1 MSTEV
6 ILGGAIM
13 ISLTLYV
20 LMGGADYGGG
30 VWDLL
35 AFGPRRD
42 QQKELIA
49 EAIAPIWEANHVW
62 LILVVVI
69 LFTAY
74 PSAFAGISVYLHL
87 PLTLLLLGIIARGT
101 SFTFRTY
108 DSRLDSVQRRWGR
121 VFSISSMITPI
132 LLGITVGAVSAGNF
146 PVKPVEFLTTYVTPW
161 TTPFC
166 FAVGAFALVLF
177 SFLAAVYLAVEAKDE
192 DLKTDFQKRALIAQM
207 VCAVLAL
214 SVFLLSHSEAP
225 EVPKALAASPWSIP
239 LQLTTAFFA
248 IASIVT
254 LIKRKFEIARFC
266 AVGQVTLILWGWALS
281 QYPYIL
287 RPQYTLFNSGGS
299 HTTQVLLIWA
309 LAAGTVILVPSFW
322 LLLHVFKREREPFE
336 EM

>member
-1 MSTEV
+1 MPTEV

-13 ISLTLYV
+13 IALTLYV
-20 LMGGADYGGG
+20 LMAGADYGGG
-30 VWDLL
+30 VWDLF
-35 AFGPRRD
+35 AFGKRKD

-74 PSAFAGISVYLHL
+74 PAAFAGISVFLHL
-87 PLTLLLLGIIARGT
+87 PLTMLLLGIIARGT
-101 SFTFRTY
+101 AFTFRTY
-108 DSRLDSVQRRWGR
+108 DSRRDHVQRRWGR
-121 VFSISSMITPI
+121 VFSISSMITPV

-146 PVKPVEFLTTYVTPW
+146 PVQPVEFLSTYVTPW

-177 SFLAAVYLAVEAKDE
+177 SFLAAVYLTVEAKDE
-192 DLKTDFQKRALIAQM
+192 DLKTDFQKRALIAQ
-207 VCAVLAL
+207 VTCAVLAL
-214 SVFLLSHSEAP
+214 SVFLLSQREAP

-239 LQLTTAFFA
+239 LQLATALFA
-248 IASIVT
+248 IGSIIA
-254 LIKRKFEIARFC
+254 LFKRKFQIARLC
-266 AVGQVTLILWGWALS
+266 AAAQVTLILWGWALS
-281 QYPYIL
+281 QYPYIM
-287 RPQYTLFNSGGS
+287 RPQFTLFNSGGA

-309 LAAGTVILVPSFW
+309 LAAGTIILVPSFW